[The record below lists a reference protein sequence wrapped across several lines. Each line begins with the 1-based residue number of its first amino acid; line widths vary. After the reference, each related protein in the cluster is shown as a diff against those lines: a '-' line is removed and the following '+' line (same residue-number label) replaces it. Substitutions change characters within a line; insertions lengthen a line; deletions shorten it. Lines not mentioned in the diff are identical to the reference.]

1 MDQYEIK
8 FDGANCV
15 ITFGCQLDNA
25 GIRNLASRL
34 PRRHKLTK
42 FERGTDKT
50 VLTYG
55 VGYGKP
61 LTLREV
67 KTALEAALLG

>member
-15 ITFGCQLDNA
+15 ITFGDQLDNA

-55 VGYGKP
+55 VAYGQP
-61 LTLREV
+61 MTRDEV
-67 KTALEAALLG
+67 EKAIKTAGLG